1 MSGRRAQ
8 AKRRRGKRSLGR
20 EAWRGVLTM
29 RAIKTMR
36 DIKIRHSTRPLRA
49 SGRATTFA
57 PAASASLATGPPVS
71 MRTTVAASPFSVTA
85 MNDRSLV
92 LCLHWGIR
100 LCFGLTLALSLSVA
114 LAQETSTRFRCTL
127 VDGDVHLLVED
138 PRLRHP
144 DLVQDCATV
153 QVAVAPLRPG
163 AEEQAPPWV
172 GFSGRIIRAPGMP
185 GSAAT
190 LGAAERAADD
200 GASSTALAAL
210 PAALAPLVQS
220 ASQRHQLDPTLVAAL
235 MYVESRYRPDARSP
249 KGALGLMQLMPA
261 TAARYGVR
269 SAADLLDPRT
279 NIDIGV
285 RHLRT
290 LHDRYDGRLA
300 LMLAAYN
307 AGEGAVERYGQ
318 RVPPFAETEAYVRR
332 ITALVG
338 VPESALTP

>member
-1 MSGRRAQ
+1 
-8 AKRRRGKRSLGR
+8 
-20 EAWRGVLTM
+20 
-29 RAIKTMR
+29 
-36 DIKIRHSTRPLRA
+36 
-49 SGRATTFA
+49 
-57 PAASASLATGPPVS
+57 
-71 MRTTVAASPFSVTA
+71 MRTTVAASPFSFTT

-92 LCLHWGIR
+92 LCLHWGAR
-100 LCFGLTLALSLSVA
+100 LCFASMLALSLSVA

-127 VDGDVHLLVED
+127 IDGDVHLLVED

-172 GFSGRIIRAPGMP
+172 GFSGRVIRAPGTSGSSTATGWAAALVGP
-185 GSAAT
+185 ERGAEDGSSAA
-190 LGAAERAADD
+190 
-200 GASSTALAAL
+200 ALAAL
-210 PAALAPLVQS
+210 PASLAPLVQS

-269 SAADLLDPRT
+269 SATDLLDPRT
-279 NIDIGV
+279 NIDTGV
-285 RHLRT
+285 RHLRM

-307 AGEGAVERYGQ
+307 AGEGAVDRYGQ